1 MEKKIIKFSDF
12 YVAFLVGFIIS
23 AVVFYYNIVFGIIS
37 LITSVVFV
45 FYIFSYV
52 KRKNFEYFNDIKK
65 HREKLD
71 NIASEVVYKMPF
83 PMAVINVH
91 GRIKWNSPEFREIC
105 FENEI
110 IGLNI
115 KNVIDNFDIN
125 EIVEKKN
132 GSFVW
137 KKDTFDYIV
146 NYNVIKDF
154 ESGDINVVIY
164 LLNNSKYS
172 TLKEKYDNSKINLM
186 LIYVD
191 NYEEAVKSVKDE
203 LRPIMT
209 ANLDSFLIDY
219 FSELGG
225 VIRRYEKGKYL
236 GIIDNKILRSLEN
249 DKFSILEKIQSVEN
263 AGTIKPTLSI
273 GVGMVGDEIFSK
285 YKESQLAVDM
295 ALGRGG
301 AQVVCKNGEQLKFFG
316 GRNSTETQRS
326 NIKARVISQALRR
339 LILESSEVFVMGHKN
354 ADMDCFGAGVGI
366 LSICKNLGKE
376 AYMILD
382 DVPVTIKNVYEKV
395 SLREK
400 DYVDMMISPDR
411 AYDICKETSLV
422 IMVDNSRRLSSEAPN
437 LLDITKKIVVIDH
450 HRRGKDFVSNAMLT
464 FLEPYASSA
473 CELVTEIFYYMF
485 DNVKLEKIIAEAL
498 LAGIAVDTKNF
509 YYQTS
514 VRTFESASFLKKFG
528 ADSLEVKQL
537 FKDNFNTIKLKSNV
551 ISNAISYKNFICIGV
566 FDKQIDESMLI
577 AAQSADDLLSVL
589 DIECSFVLTRVNG
602 QIHISGRSLG
612 KISVQLILEKLGG
625 GGHYTSAGA
634 RLDCTMDEAI
644 SKLKFAIDKYLEEDF
659 KDEINI
665 N

>member
-1 MEKKIIKFSDF
+1 MNKKIVKFSDF
-12 YVAFLVGFIIS
+12 YVSFIFSFIIS
-23 AVVFYYNIVFGIIS
+23 AFVFYYNTVFGILSFIAS
-37 LITSVVFV
+37 SIFV
-45 FYIFSYV
+45 FFVFTYV
-52 KRKNFEYFNDIKK
+52 KRKNYEYFNDIKQ
-65 HREKLD
+65 HRETLD

-83 PMAVINVH
+83 PMAVINAH

-115 KNVIDNFDIN
+115 KNVIDNFNIN
-125 EIVEKKN
+125 EIVENKN
-132 GSFVW
+132 GSFIW

-146 NYNVIKDF
+146 NYNVIKDV
-154 ESGDINVVIY
+154 ESGDINIVIY
-164 LLNNSKYS
+164 LLNNSEYS
-172 TLKEKYDNSKINLM
+172 NLKELYENSQINLM

-191 NYEEAVKSVKDE
+191 NYEDVVKGVRDE
-203 LRPIMT
+203 LRPIMN
-209 ANLDSFLIDY
+209 ANLDSLVIDY

-225 VIRRYEKGKYL
+225 VVRKYEKGKYL
-236 GIIDNKILRSLEN
+236 GIIDNKILNILEN
-249 DKFSILEKIQSVEN
+249 NKFSILQKIQSVEST
-263 AGTIKPTLSI
+263 GTIKPTLSI
-273 GVGMVGDEIFSK
+273 GIGMFGDEIFSK

-316 GRNSTETQRS
+316 GRNSTETERS

-354 ADMDCFGAGVGI
+354 PDMDCFGSGLGI

-376 AYMILD
+376 CYLILD
-382 DVPVTIKNVYEKV
+382 DVPVTIKNVYDKVNCKEKHYT
-395 SLREK
+395 E
-400 DYVDMMISPDR
+400 MMISPDR

-422 IMVDNSRRLSSEAPN
+422 IMVDNSRKLSSEAPN
-437 LLDITKKIVVIDH
+437 LLDITSKIVVIDH
-450 HRRGKDFVSNAMLT
+450 HRRGKDFVSTAMLT
-464 FLEPYASSA
+464 YLEPYASSA

-485 DNVKLEKIIAEAL
+485 DDVKLEKVVAEAL

-514 VRTFESASFLKKFG
+514 VRTFETASFLKKFG

-566 FDKQIDESMLI
+566 FDQQIDESMLI

-612 KISVQLILEKLGG
+612 KVSVQLILEKLGG

-634 RLDCTMDEAI
+634 RLDCTMEEAI
-644 SKLKFAIDKYLEEDF
+644 SKLKFAIDEYLKEEV